1 MTAQEKQA
9 YINKNG
15 YAEFK
20 QAAEY
25 ILQGLEKMGFV
36 DEENFK
42 DTPARVAR
50 AYCDIFEGCEN
61 TQDQVDEILQTA
73 FPSSS
78 NNMVVE
84 TGIRCFSM
92 CPHHL
97 LPVEYLVT
105 VAYIPSEDGKVLGLS
120 KLARLVTL
128 LAKRPML
135 QEEYAQQIVDQ
146 LQKIG
151 VEGAAAIVEG
161 QHMCMRMRGVKS
173 VGGSVTTSSVSG
185 CFRTDPSCKQEF
197 TTLSQNR
204 PRLV

>member
-9 YINKNG
+9 YTSKNG

-73 FPSSS
+73 FPSNS

-135 QEEYAQQIVDQ
+135 QEEYTQQIVDQ

-185 CFRTDPSCKQEF
+185 CFRTDSSCKQEF